1 LFKLVSGNDDIV
13 SRVILTIAVADANNS
28 RQPTFPHLHFKP
40 LNGSTVVCPI
50 SPAEPCEPRHNFPS
64 RITPPPTPV
73 PSVTL
78 ITLRQPRAAPSHI
91 SPTAAA
97 FASFSRKT
105 GQPSRCCNAAFNP
118 KLTKEGR
125 FGACSTTAL
134 SLSTDRKSV

>member
-1 LFKLVSGNDDIV
+1 MALKSPICKTDLGNKDKF
-13 SRVILTIAVADANNS
+13 SRVIRTIAVAEANSS
-28 RQPTFPHLHFKP
+28 RQPVLPHLHFNP

-50 SPAEPCEPRHNFPS
+50 SPAEPCAPRHNLPS

-78 ITLRQPRAAPSHI
+78 TTSRQPRAAPSHV

-97 FASFSRKT
+97 LASFSRNT
-105 GQPSRCCNAAFNP
+105 GQPSRSCSSAFNL

-125 FGACSTTAL
+125 FGA
-134 SLSTDRKSV
+134 